1 MLALVTGRPDPVTV
15 RFSVDGNGKE
25 WTDPTTVVENHPQQP
40 NGGSTH
46 YTDFI
51 EIAPGKLLIVYDNVP
66 YGWQEIP
73 FADRDSKNVV
83 YGTFVEVHKK

>member
-1 MLALVTGRPDPVTV
+1 VTV

-25 WTDPTTVVENHPQQP
+25 WTEPTTIAENHPQQLA
-40 NGGSTH
+40 GGSTH

-51 EIAPGKLLIVYDNVP
+51 EMAPGELLVVYDNVP

-73 FADRDSKNVV
+73 FADRDSKNVI
-83 YGTFVEVHKK
+83 YGTYVEVHKK